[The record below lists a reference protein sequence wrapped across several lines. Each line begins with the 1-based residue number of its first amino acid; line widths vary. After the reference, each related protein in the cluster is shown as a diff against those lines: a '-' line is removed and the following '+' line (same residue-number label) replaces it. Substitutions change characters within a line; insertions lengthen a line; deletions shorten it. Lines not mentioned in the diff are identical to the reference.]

1 MIDEEVDQVLSMASL
16 AHRLGVKPPSLYKN
30 VDGMSGIHRGIMLRA
45 KAARAGFWDRLPLVE
60 ETLTWGLTIRE
71 NC

>member
-1 MIDEEVDQVLSMASL
+1 MIDEEVEKVLSMASL

-45 KAARAGFWDRLPLVE
+45 KADLAQVLGQAAIGGRDPDLGPHDP
-60 ETLTWGLTIRE
+60 
-71 NC
+71 